1 MNDCQKPS
9 QAVNL
14 FNLIFYSSKMSN
26 TTVEKYSHLLQVK
39 DQYSNVLA
47 WWLFLLNQNQTSS
60 NLKTNCS
67 EHRPKKKIK
76 NPLSSQMFGH
86 FLIVHLPKKE
96 QRNRGSCCLS
106 QVHAGPSRAYLLY
119 ITWGARRDERALTV
133 SKVFIIQESG
143 WCQCFIIMY
152 FTHWCLSLS
161 LML

>member
-39 DQYSNVLA
+39 DQYSNGYFSLIKIKLHQI
-47 WWLFLLNQNQTSS
+47 WKQTVV
-60 NLKTNCS
+60 NTGQ
-67 EHRPKKKIK
+67 KKKKK

-86 FLIVHLPKKE
+86 FLTLHLPKKE